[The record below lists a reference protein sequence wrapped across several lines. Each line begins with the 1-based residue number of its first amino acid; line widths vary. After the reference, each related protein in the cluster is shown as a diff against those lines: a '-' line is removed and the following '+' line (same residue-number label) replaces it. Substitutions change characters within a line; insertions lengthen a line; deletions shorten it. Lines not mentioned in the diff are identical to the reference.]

1 MMVEL
6 KAKSVAVLIPL
17 ERVTSCLLE
26 LGFILE
32 DEATIVSDGRFWRK
46 MLFTKGS
53 ECVSVSEE
61 IGDAYP
67 RDPVISM
74 YASDDTISRLGE
86 VLRLGS
92 I

>member
-1 MMVEL
+1 MVEL
-6 KAKSVAVLIPL
+6 RAKSVAVLIPL
-17 ERVTSCLLE
+17 EKVTSCLLE

-32 DEATIVSDGRFWRK
+32 QDALIVSDGRFWRK
-46 MLFTKGS
+46 MLFIKGV
-53 ECVSVSEE
+53 ECISVSEE
-61 IGDAYP
+61 VGDAYP

-74 YASDDTISRLGE
+74 YASDDTIGRIGE

>member
-1 MMVEL
+1 MVEL
-6 KAKSVAVLIPL
+6 RAKSVAVLIPL
-17 ERVTSCLLE
+17 EKVTSCLLE
-26 LGFILE
+26 LGFAMEKDALV
-32 DEATIVSDGRFWRK
+32 VSDGRFWRK
-46 MLFTKGS
+46 MLFIKGS

-74 YASDDTISRLGE
+74 YASDYTIGRIRE

>member
-1 MMVEL
+1 MVEL
-6 KAKSVAVLIPL
+6 RAKSVAVLIPL
-17 ERVTSCLLE
+17 EKVTSCLLE
-26 LGFILE
+26 LGFVLE
-32 DEATIVSDGRFWRK
+32 KDALVVSDGRFWRK
-46 MLFTKGS
+46 MLFIRGS

-74 YASDDTISRLGE
+74 YASDDTIGRIRE
-86 VLRLGS
+86 VLKLGS